1 MVHIGRFSTL
11 YMALVAAVVVIVIL
25 ERVYARRNEAR
36 LLSEGAEEVAP
47 WVFRL
52 MAPVYSLTF
61 PAAVGEQLLMARRP
75 PLPFAASMV
84 LLFLLAKGLKLWA
97 IHSLGNLWTMRV
109 ILPRPFVVVSGG
121 PYRFLRHPNYVAVI
135 GEILTLPLAGGA
147 WITAVAGG
155 ALFGV
160 LLRVRVRTEE
170 TALLARPEY
179 VALMA
184 NKNRFIP
191 GGGR

>member
-1 MVHIGRFSTL
+1 MTL
-11 YMALVAAVVVIVIL
+11 DRPSIVYVVFVAAAVLVAL
-25 ERVYARRNEAR
+25 GERVYARRNETR
-36 LLSEGAEEVAP
+36 LLRQGAAEVAP

-52 MAPVYSLTF
+52 MAPVYMLLF
-61 PAAVGEQLLMARRP
+61 PAAIVERLALDRRAP
-75 PLPFAASMV
+75 PVLAAAMIV
-84 LLFLLAKGLKLWA
+84 LFSAAKGLKLWA
-97 IHSLGNLWTMRV
+97 VLHLKGLWTMRV
-109 ILPRPFVVVSGG
+109 ILPRPLRVVTGG
-121 PYRFLRHPNYVAVI
+121 PYRYVRHPNYVAVI

-160 LLRVRVRTEE
+160 LLRARVRTEE